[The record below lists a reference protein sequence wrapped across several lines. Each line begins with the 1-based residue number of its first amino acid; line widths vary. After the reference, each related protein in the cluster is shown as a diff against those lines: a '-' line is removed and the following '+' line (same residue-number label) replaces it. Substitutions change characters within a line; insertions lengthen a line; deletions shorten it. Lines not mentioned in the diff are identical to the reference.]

1 MKKYSLRYKLLQG
14 RGKIVFFNFWQLKRV
29 TYFSKTNLLLSQF
42 FYFYLFPF
50 RISVLFFVPKCE
62 LFFFFFSK
70 PSIFFPYMH
79 NYVIPLLVV
88 ILFISK
94 RAFIIFVFISTFVF
108 FCFVWYNT
116 KILKKKNWKTG
127 LENYEHGGIPEEIRA
142 RVFSFFLEQHQK
154 TIFKLMDKCV
164 PLFCSFSVLELKLTR
179 F

>member
-14 RGKIVFFNFWQLKRV
+14 RGKIFSSIFDSWRELLIFQKPI
-29 TYFSKTNLLLSQF
+29 YFCPSF

-62 LFFFFFSK
+62 LFFYFFSK

-108 FCFVWYNT
+108 FLLCLVQYENFEEE
-116 KILKKKNWKTG
+116 K
-127 LENYEHGGIPEEIRA
+127 LENWTRKLWA
-142 RVFSFFLEQHQK
+142 RGNSGRNKGKSF
-154 TIFKLMDKCV
+154 
-164 PLFCSFSVLELKLTR
+164 
-179 F
+179 